1 MLWIAPTKLPHA
13 HKHTPVSNGTVQL
26 CEPESEQQTSYRF
39 FGIQSLNNAP
49 TLQRVKERAKRGLR
63 PESAGPMDPVK
74 HLRVNQCR
82 KCSYG
87 LWWKKVKLQD
97 GTPWK
102 HRENEISAILG
113 RLGCPIW
120 PKKTDNWLKA
130 GSLTKTTKICSARL
144 LFQESRRVLFV
155 IFRESFEIQSL
166 AVSN

>member
-120 PKKTDNWLKA
+120 PKKNGQLAKSRVIDQNNQNLFCSFA
-130 GSLTKTTKICSARL
+130 VPGVQEGSFCN
-144 LFQESRRVLFV
+144 
-155 IFRESFEIQSL
+155 IQGKLRNPVFGSI
-166 AVSN
+166 